1 MHFLFLAIICSTSIA
16 LILKYSDIKKGKP
29 IVLLAANYLVA
40 SLVGFIL
47 LILNNE
53 KIFSIQTLF
62 FGAGLGLLFVI
73 SFFVYAK
80 AISFA
85 GTGLATTSSRLS
97 VIIPIILSII
107 VFNELPNQLHL
118 FGFLFTVITFILFYF
133 SVKGNRRD
141 GESLLK
147 YLFLVL
153 VFIGIGINDFAIKL
167 FKSWRPEQEEPYFV
181 FSIFS
186 SALVYSF
193 IYIITK
199 KITIKK
205 ETVLLGMVLGIPNVF
220 STIFLLGALSML
232 PAILVYPFMNVGII
246 LFTTLLAFIL
256 WKEKLN
262 RWGVFAL
269 ASGLLAILFL
279 SLGG

>member
-1 MHFLFLAIICSTSIA
+1 LHFLFLAIICSTSIA